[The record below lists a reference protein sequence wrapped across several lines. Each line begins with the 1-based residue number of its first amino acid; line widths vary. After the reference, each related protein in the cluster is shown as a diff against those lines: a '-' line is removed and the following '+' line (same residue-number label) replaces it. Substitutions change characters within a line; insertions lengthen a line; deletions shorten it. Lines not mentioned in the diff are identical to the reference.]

1 MREAEPETAVANVL
15 EYVAAWNEPDAAARL
30 KLLERCWADDG
41 ALVGCGHQ
49 FNEDLLYAGVDTVAI
64 PQTISTG

>member
-1 MREAEPETAVANVL
+1 
-15 EYVAAWNEPDAAARL
+15 VAAWNEPDAAARL